1 MNISRA
7 DKIWAGIVV
16 VMILL
21 KIVFA
26 WLDPHRIV
34 IADPPMIISI
44 ATMTA
49 EAGH

>member
-7 DKIWAGIVV
+7 DKILIGVV
-16 VMILL
+16 VAMIIFE
-21 KIVFA
+21 IVFA